1 MYASVQS
8 KVGLERGGMP
18 QNGVV
23 NKRFGVYQNLCCH
36 QEILLREGEKFP
48 DCRNHPKLTTVWK
61 PVDVGES
68 AARRTNRSKRR
79 SA

>member
-1 MYASVQS
+1 
-8 KVGLERGGMP
+8 MP
-18 QNGVV
+18 QNGSV

-61 PVDVGES
+61 PIDVGES
-68 AARRTNRSKRR
+68 AARRAYKSRR
-79 SA
+79 RIA